1 MIVCGIELTAS
12 EARLFVLKGTKSMFL
27 HVEVSPSK
35 LVLEDDEKPKE
46 VKAFQEAIY
55 TFLRENRVER
65 IAIKK
70 RGKRGQY
77 AGSPVSFKLEG
88 LVQLYPECD
97 VRLVSPQ
104 TISAAKRK
112 HTPEA
117 PQDIKDFQ
125 QVAFET
131 AFAALD

>member
-1 MIVCGIELTAS
+1 MIVCGMELTAS
-12 EARLFVLKGTKSMFL
+12 EARLFILKGTKSAFS
-27 HVEVSPSK
+27 HVEVNPSK
-35 LVLEDDEKPKE
+35 LVLDNDEKPKE

-55 TFLRENRVER
+55 AFLRENQIER

-70 RGKRGQY
+70 RAKRGQY
-77 AGSPVSFKLEG
+77 ASSPVSFKLEG

-112 HTPEA
+112 HAPVA

-125 QVAFET
+125 LVAFET
-131 AFAALD
+131 AFTALD